1 MTLNA
6 DQAREL
12 ACVFRQI
19 SVALGDF
26 RFQHWAGLS
35 KEDRDTLENA
45 EWTLLNY
52 SSDFITQA
60 VGLVLDDT
68 QASLA
73 RLQQA
78 TAAAQQTVATIQD
91 IKKVITLAA
100 LAIKLAAAL
109 ASTDPGAIAGA
120 LGNLASA
127 VE

>member
-1 MTLNA
+1 MILNA

-12 ACVFRQI
+12 ACAFRQL
-19 SVALGDF
+19 SVALGDY
-26 RFQHWAGLS
+26 RFQHWAALS
-35 KEDRDTLENA
+35 KEDRDALESA

-52 SSDFITQA
+52 SSDCITQA
-60 VGLVLDDT
+60 VGLVLHDT

-73 RLQQA
+73 HIQQA

-91 IKKVITLAA
+91 IKKVITISA

-120 LGNLASA
+120 LGNLSSA
-127 VE
+127 LA